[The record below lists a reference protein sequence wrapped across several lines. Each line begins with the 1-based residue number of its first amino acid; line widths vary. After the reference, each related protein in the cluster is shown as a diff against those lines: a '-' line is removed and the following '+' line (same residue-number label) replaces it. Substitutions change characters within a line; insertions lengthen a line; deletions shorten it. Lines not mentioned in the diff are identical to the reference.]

1 MKEKIFFDSNIFIY
15 AADKKSLFHDESV
28 EIIKD
33 FVEIGFFTSDLC
45 FLEFYQV
52 ITDGR
57 KTPRPLSPEKAFLY
71 IQKLWSTPEI
81 DVLEADI
88 LGAFEEKEHQ
98 NNLVRYNVTKFGIYD
113 YLIAACL
120 KKNQIRKIVTF
131 NSKDFK
137 KYPWLTVVDPR
148 ETYGSKNASPSA
160 MPSASS
166 AMPSAPRA
174 MRMIPYGRQSID
186 EQDVAAVC
194 SVLRYDWLTTG
205 PKVAE
210 FEKAVANYV
219 GAKYAMAVS
228 SGTAALHCAMYA
240 LGIGPGDEVIVPPMT
255 FAATANCVV
264 FQGGIPVFCDVESET
279 LLIDPA
285 QVEEKITERTKA
297 IIGVDYAGQPCDWD
311 RLQNIADRYGLRL
324 VADGCHALGA
334 EYKGRKV
341 GSLADMT
348 VFSFH
353 PVKHIT
359 TGEGGMIT
367 TDDEALAN
375 RMRLFRNHGITRD
388 PKQFVSSEKASAPP
402 ALCSLPSA
410 PCSLPF
416 YYEMVDL
423 GYNYRI
429 TDFQC
434 ALGIS
439 QLKKLPEF
447 LERRREIAALYD
459 EVLSNIA
466 GIESLGLRVDV
477 LTAMQSAKRRAQSAK
492 RKVQSEE
499 KEAPTPLDQHRSAS
513 GSSPHTSC
521 PLPSALCSPHS
532 YHLYVVRVDS
542 AALGIDRPAL
552 FTNLREKGVG
562 VNVHYIPVHLHPFYR
577 KKFHTGPG
585 LCPVAETA
593 YEQIISLPMFPGM
606 TDDDVERVIEVV
618 RDLRK

>member
-1 MKEKIFFDSNIFIY
+1 MKEKMFFDSNIFIY
-15 AADKKSLFHDESV
+15 AADKKSLFHNESV

-33 FVEIGFFTSDLC
+33 SVEVGFFTSDLC

-57 KTPRPLSPEKAFLY
+57 KTPRPLSPEKALLY

-98 NNLVRYNVTKFGIYD
+98 NNLVRYNVTRFAIYD

-120 KKNQIRKIVTF
+120 KKNKIRKIVTF

-148 ETYGSKNASPSA
+148 ETYGSKNVSPSVPSA
-160 MPSASS
+160 ML
-166 AMPSAPRA
+166 SAPRA

-194 SVLRYDWLTTG
+194 SVLRSDWLTTG

-210 FEKAVANYV
+210 FEQAVADYV
-219 GAKYAMAVS
+219 GAKYAVAVS
-228 SGTAALHCAMYA
+228 SGTAALHAAMYA
-240 LGIGPGDEVIVPPMT
+240 IGIGSGDEVIVPPIT
-255 FAATANCVV
+255 FAATANCIV
-264 FQGGIPVFCDVESET
+264 FQGGTPVFADVILDT

-285 QVEEKITERTKA
+285 QVEAKITPRTKA
-297 IIGVDYAGQPCDWD
+297 IIAVDFAGQPCEYD
-311 RLQNIADRYGLRL
+311 RLRDIAGRNALTL
-324 VADGCHALGA
+324 VADGCHAIGA

-348 VFSFH
+348 VFRFH
-353 PVKHIT
+353 PAKHIT

-388 PKQFVSSEKASAPP
+388 PKQFAPSDEVSAPS
-402 ALCSLPSA
+402 ALRSRLSA
-410 PCSLPF
+410 PSSLRPAPCALPF

-439 QLKKLPEF
+439 QLRKLSGF

-459 EVLSNIA
+459 KALSAIP
-466 GIESLGLRVDV
+466 GIEPLGLRADV
-477 LTAMQSAKRRAQSAK
+477 LTAAQSAK
-492 RKVQSEE
+492 REAQSEDRPSPSSSDAMRH
-499 KEAPTPLDQHRSAS
+499 APCAMRSSHA
-513 GSSPHTSC
+513 
-521 PLPSALCSPHS
+521 
-532 YHLYVVRVDS
+532 YHLYVVKIDFKS
-542 AALGIDRPAL
+542 LGIDRTAL

-577 KKFHTGPG
+577 EKFHTGPG

-606 TDDDVERVIEVV
+606 TDEDVEKVIGTVKNIV
-618 RDLRK
+618 MK